1 MSETKITK
9 RERNEKL
16 TNRYMVQLTW
26 GIVGILIFILVY
38 RACLKPSTLVMVQPF
53 AWVMTAVFPI
63 SAIVLTFLGKSG
75 VIKNKSRAYNYAI
88 FTGVCTFFALW
99 LALFN
104 KLRMV
109 LESLARTILNN
120 PNIMVSSYWN
130 VRIPIILIVA
140 YLVISFIVF
149 AIKVTRK

>member
-99 LALFN
+99 LAYTVFLF
-104 KLRMV
+104 R
-109 LESLARTILNN
+109 R
-120 PNIMVSSYWN
+120 
-130 VRIPIILIVA
+130 RIFKKRYAHTP
-140 YLVISFIVF
+140 
-149 AIKVTRK
+149 VTVWKDHI